1 MSRHTHY
8 LSCYLVQEEE
18 SYAVVERVHDV
29 VESTGHSLE
38 EIAYVVVE
46 REELTGCSRDEILSI
61 MKSCVGS
68 STRPTP

>member
-8 LSCYLVQEEE
+8 LSCYLVEEEE

-46 REELTGCSRDEILSI
+46 RRAYVL
-61 MKSCVGS
+61 
-68 STRPTP
+68 